1 MAELVDAPDSK
12 SGAFGRSGSTPDI
25 PTNDSNMEIKN
36 NKLRVQKLKY
46 LEPTDVIKKFETFT
60 NQILLDSA
68 GEFSKDNRYTY
79 LAVDPLCIYK
89 LKKNKLYENDK
100 LIKISKKRFLNN
112 LINKTKHNKRKY
124 LPDFQCGL
132 AGYITYD
139 TCLNIEKI
147 KQISK
152 KDDTAFD
159 SIFGLYDFVFAF
171 DLKLKKSYLFSLNL
185 DHLKLNKNES
195 SHINRRNKLLSI
207 YKVPYISATRSI
219 EHKDSWK
226 PEITKQNYIMNIKKI
241 ISYINQGDIFQTN
254 YTHKFF
260 SNNKRNLTS
269 LEIYL
274 NYRDKTAT
282 PFSAFLNF
290 DDLTVCSYSPER
302 LIKLQDDE
310 ITTSPIKGTIKRG
323 NNEQQ
328 DRDLKSYLQNSKK
341 NLAENLMIVDVLRND
356 ISRVSKRGSVK
367 VTELAKIKSYKN
379 VHHLVSTIKSYIK
392 KELNIL
398 DLLLSILP
406 GGSITG
412 APKIRAMEIIS
423 ELENSKR
430 GVYCGAIGYI
440 SFNGN
445 ADFNI
450 PIRTMTI
457 KNNYLTIGC
466 GGGIVSD
473 SLPYDEYNESIQKI
487 SNIIKKKIN
496 KKTNEHKHVLAN

>member
-1 MAELVDAPDSK
+1 M
-12 SGAFGRSGSTPDI
+12 
-25 PTNDSNMEIKN
+25 
-36 NKLRVQKLKY
+36 
-46 LEPTDVIKKFETFT
+46 
-60 NQILLDSA
+60 
-68 GEFSKDNRYTY
+68 
-79 LAVDPLCIYK
+79 
-89 LKKNKLYENDK
+89 
-100 LIKISKKRFLNN
+100 
-112 LINKTKHNKRKY
+112 
-124 LPDFQCGL
+124 
-132 AGYITYD
+132 
-139 TCLNIEKI
+139 
-147 KQISK
+147 
-152 KDDTAFD
+152 
-159 SIFGLYDFVFAF
+159 
-171 DLKLKKSYLFSLNL
+171 
-185 DHLKLNKNES
+185 
-195 SHINRRNKLLSI
+195 
-207 YKVPYISATRSI
+207 
-219 EHKDSWK
+219 
-226 PEITKQNYIMNIKKI
+226 
-241 ISYINQGDIFQTN
+241 
-254 YTHKFF
+254 
-260 SNNKRNLTS
+260 
-269 LEIYL
+269 
-274 NYRDKTAT
+274 NYRDKTST

-356 ISRVSKRGSVK
+356 ISRVSERGSVK

-379 VHHLVSTIKSYIK
+379 VHHLVSTIKSSIK
-392 KELNIL
+392 KELNII

-457 KNNYLTIGC
+457 KDNYLTIGC

-487 SNIIKKKIN
+487 SNIINKKI
-496 KKTNEHKHVLAN
+496 KRKTKEHKHVLAN